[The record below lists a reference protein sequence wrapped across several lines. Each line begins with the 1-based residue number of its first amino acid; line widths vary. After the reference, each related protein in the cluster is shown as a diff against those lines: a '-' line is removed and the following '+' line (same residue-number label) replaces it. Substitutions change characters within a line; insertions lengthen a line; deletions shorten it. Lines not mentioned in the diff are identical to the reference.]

1 MATEK
6 SCSACDSETCSAAA
20 QRPNED
26 DQQYQQRLAVARRMC
41 RIKRKVIVLSGK
53 GGVGKS
59 TVAVNV
65 AVAAAQA
72 GLRTG
77 LLDVDVHGPS
87 VPKLLG
93 LEEVRPEAAGG
104 SIVPVEACG
113 GLLVMSVGFL
123 LQSRDDAV
131 IWRGPMKHGVIRQF
145 LADVEWGDLDLLI
158 VDSPPGTGD
167 EPLSVIQLIGDA
179 TGAIVVTTPQ
189 EVALADVRK
198 SINFCR
204 QLSLPVLGVI
214 ENMSGFVCPGCGEV
228 TDVFG
233 SGGGEKMAGEMSVPF
248 LGKVPMDPRVC
259 DSGDAGQPFV
269 TLENPGPGGEVFRAV
284 VERATRAKE

>member
-6 SCSACDSETCSAAA
+6 PCRTCDSDACSAAT
-20 QRPNED
+20 QRPGED
-26 DQQYQQRLAVARRMC
+26 DQQYEQRLAVARRMC
-41 RIKRKVIVLSGK
+41 RIKHKVIVLSGK

-59 TVAVNV
+59 TVAVNL
-65 AVAAAQA
+65 AVAASQA
-72 GLRTG
+72 GLKTG

-93 LEEVRPEAAGG
+93 IEGARPGAAGDA
-104 SIVPVEACG
+104 IVPVEACE

-131 IWRGPMKHGVIRQF
+131 IWRGPMKHTVIRQF
-145 LADVEWGDLDLLI
+145 LADVEWGDLDLLV

-179 TGAIVVTTPQ
+179 DGAIVVTTPQ
-189 EVALADVRK
+189 EVALAEVRK
-198 SINFCR
+198 SINFAR

-214 ENMSGFVCPGCGEV
+214 ENMSGFVCPKCGKIR
-228 TDVFG
+228 DVF
-233 SGGGEKMAGEMSVPF
+233 SAGGGEAMAAEMNVPF
-248 LGKVPMDPRVC
+248 LGRVPIEPGI
-259 DSGDAGQPFV
+259 SYFGDAGIPY
-269 TLENPGPGGEVFRAV
+269 LNSGEDSPASEVFRAAVAAV
-284 VERATRAKE
+284 VNE